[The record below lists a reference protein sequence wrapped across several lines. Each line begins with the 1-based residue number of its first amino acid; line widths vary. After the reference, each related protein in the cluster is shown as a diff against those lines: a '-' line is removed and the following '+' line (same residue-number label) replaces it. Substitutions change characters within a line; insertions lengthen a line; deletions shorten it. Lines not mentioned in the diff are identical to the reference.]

1 MGEVVL
7 TAASPLSYNDQS
19 TYWGVLFMQTQLQ
32 RSKHD
37 PSETRCKLTLLIL
50 FLLGAALIL
59 GGFWGIRQYQ
69 QSGFDQEVGY
79 RYIQKLSGEVES
91 LYTQS
96 IQPVM
101 ARLTDAE
108 REALTLEAAA
118 LLKENWTAAVK
129 ADQSA
134 RTDEM
139 LAGLEGD
146 KLQQKTMEL
155 LSITYSLNGPKVASA
170 EKKLLAQ
177 WTDAERDQNREALL
191 RAVLDDNAPVPQAA
205 ASAVGELTGS
215 ERAAALMQL
224 FLVSANAQ
232 NEPLPTDH
240 VNGLKKAARNAEVRI
255 SAYEMTADGSVT
267 LLSQVLISHSR
278 TAILLGILLAL
289 DIALLFLMLYKDHSW
304 HLDFKWAVILII
316 VDFMLVFQVLP
327 MVYLIIKAFFPEG
340 SFTFEVFQRLY
351 TYQMNLGALKN
362 TLIAATVTMVLGTL
376 IAFPLAWL
384 VGRTNLFGKKFFR
397 SLFVLTYM
405 VPPYVGAMA
414 WLRLLN
420 PNVGTMNQFF
430 RMIFGLGDTPGPLN
444 IYTLGGLIWVLTTF
458 YYPYAFITISRAMEK
473 MDPSLEE
480 ASRISGASP
489 LLTVF
494 RVTLPMMT
502 PSLIAGAL
510 LVFVAAMSCYGI
522 PSIIG
527 APGKVHTVTT
537 RIIEYNGLGA
547 QGISDATGLAVF
559 LMALAILILYLSD
572 FVVARKQYITVSG
585 KSTRPNIV
593 DLGKWRVPL
602 TVLVSLFATIVVL
615 IPFATIL
622 TTSFKIDVGK
632 SLFDPENFTLTQW
645 QTIFSRSE
653 TMSCL
658 KNSLI
663 FGVVTATVG
672 IVVACT
678 MSYLLQRTKIRGRK
692 LPDFLITLGSGTPS
706 VVIALGLIMTMKG
719 DFGVNIYNTA
729 YIMIVAYL
737 IKYLMM
743 GMRTVVS
750 AMSQI
755 HVSLEECSQ
764 ISGASWTRTMLKITG
779 PLIFPSIAAGWF
791 LIFIPSFYE
800 LSMTTLLYSN
810 STKTIGFQLYEY
822 WTFTSQPQSCAMAFG
837 ILMIVVVL
845 NFLLNKLTKGEFSI

>member
-1 MGEVVL
+1 
-7 TAASPLSYNDQS
+7 
-19 TYWGVLFMQTQLQ
+19 MQTQLQ

-108 REALTLEAAA
+108 RESLTLEAAA

-191 RAVLDDNAPVPQAA
+191 RAVLDENAPVPQAA

-240 VNGLKKAARNAEVRI
+240 VNGLKKAARNAQARI

-810 STKTIGFQLYEY
+810 STKTIGSQLYEY

>member
-191 RAVLDDNAPVPQAA
+191 RAVLDENAPVPQAA

-240 VNGLKKAARNAEVRI
+240 VNGLKKAARNAEARI

-632 SLFDPENFTLTQW
+632 SLFDSENFTLTQW

-837 ILMIVVVL
+837 ILMIVVAL

>member
-1 MGEVVL
+1 
-7 TAASPLSYNDQS
+7 
-19 TYWGVLFMQTQLQ
+19 MQTQLQ

-108 REALTLEAAA
+108 RESLTLEAAA

-191 RAVLDDNAPVPQAA
+191 RAVLDENAPVPQAA

-240 VNGLKKAARNAEVRI
+240 VNGLKKAARNAEARI

-837 ILMIVVVL
+837 ILMIVVAL